1 MTKSNND
8 REQTHREYCL
18 VNQFD
23 TKNITQYLAMCAQS
37 KTIWEFQNA
46 FHLNFFCCCDFCW
59 MSNAR
64 YKQPHPMQNTFLTTL

>member
-1 MTKSNND
+1 MTKRDND

-23 TKNITQYLAMCAQS
+23 KKNLTQYLAMCAQS
-37 KTIWEFQNA
+37 KTIREFQNA
-46 FHLNFFCCCDFCW
+46 FQLNFFCNDFCW